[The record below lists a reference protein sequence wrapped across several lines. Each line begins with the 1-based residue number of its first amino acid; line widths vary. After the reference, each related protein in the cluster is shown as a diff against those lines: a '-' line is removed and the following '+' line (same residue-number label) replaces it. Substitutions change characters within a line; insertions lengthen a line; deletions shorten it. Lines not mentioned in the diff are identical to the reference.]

1 LQLGGIYIWTFT
13 YQLIRQ
19 SAIKYK
25 AFEAAELL
33 KIANTDLD
41 TNAETQLLK
50 GNDNV
55 RDTENQIVRLLAVYI
70 MIMFS

>member
-1 LQLGGIYIWTFT
+1 M
-13 YQLIRQ
+13 
-19 SAIKYK
+19 KYK
-25 AFEAAELL
+25 AFKAAELL

-55 RDTENQIVRLLAVYI
+55 GDTENQIVRLLAMYI
-70 MIMFS
+70 IIMFS

>member
-1 LQLGGIYIWTFT
+1 V
-13 YQLIRQ
+13 
-19 SAIKYK
+19 KYK
-25 AFEAAELL
+25 AFQAAELL

-55 RDTENQIVRLLAVYI
+55 GDTENQIVIVRVLPMYI
-70 MIMFS
+70 IIMFS